1 MKIKV
6 ALVFGGKSTEHEI
19 SIISALQSYEWFDRD
34 KYEVFPIYMS
44 KDNEFYFGEKLSKI
58 ENYRNIK
65 NILKESTKVQFV
77 KESNRYYVRS
87 TMQGLFSKKVNQEVD
102 VALLVVHGTN
112 VEDGNL
118 TGYFHT
124 IGLPI
129 SGPNV
134 LSASLAMDKY
144 ISKKFLKEEGIPV
157 LDAIVLNRNDSID
170 FDKLSGTIKIPA
182 IVKAVNLGSSI
193 GIYIA
198 KSKDELKNKVETAFT
213 FSENVLI
220 ERAVTN
226 LKEINCAVLG
236 DSSSQNLS
244 ALEEPVLNSEIL
256 SFADKYLSGG
266 SKKSGSGKFSPSK
279 SAPSSSKSGMAS
291 LSRKIPAEIDKKLE
305 DEIKNLSIKI
315 FKLLRCSGVA
325 RLDFIVDMD
334 ENKAYFNEI
343 NMPPG
348 SLAYYLFEP
357 VGLSKSELVDK
368 MVDIALKQ
376 KRIEDDLNYTFESN
390 VLSNINM
397 SGAKK

>member
-19 SIISALQSYEWFDRD
+19 SIISALQSYEWFDRN
-34 KYEVFPIYMS
+34 KYEVFPVYLS
-44 KDNEFYFGEKLSKI
+44 KENEFYFGEKLSNI
-58 ENYRNIK
+58 ENYK
-65 NILKESTKVQFV
+65 NLKSILKESIKVQFI
-77 KESNRYYVRS
+77 KENNRYYIKS
-87 TMQGLFSKKVNQEVD
+87 LSSGIFSKKVSQEID
-102 VALLVVHGTN
+102 VAFLVVHGTN

-124 IGLPI
+124 IGLPV

-157 LDAIVLNRNDSID
+157 LDAIVLNRNDVINYD
-170 FDKLSGTIKIPA
+170 EIENKIKIPA

-198 KSKDELKNKVETAFT
+198 KTKEELKEKIEAAFA
-213 FSENVLI
+213 FSENVLV

-226 LKEINCAVLG
+226 LKEINCALLG
-236 DSSSQNLS
+236 DSSKQEIS
-244 ALEEPVLNSEIL
+244 ALEEPILNSDIL

-266 SKKSGSGKFSPSK
+266 GKNKGGVKSNYGKEK
-279 SAPSSSKSGMAS
+279 SVNSKSGMAS

-305 DEIKNLSIKI
+305 DEIKTLSLKI

-325 RLDFIVDMD
+325 RLDFIIDMD

-357 VGLSKSELVDK
+357 VGISKSMLVDK
-368 MVDIALKQ
+368 IVDVALKN
-376 KRIEDDLNYTFESN
+376 KRIEEDLNFTFESN
-390 VLSNINM
+390 VLSNI
-397 SGAKK
+397 SSKGSKK